1 MNRENLTL
9 SLLSLVVVVVL
20 VSATVA
26 WFVGI
31 RPALVKNLIFNVDD
45 RGELYVWVK
54 VEEDIDEKD
63 MDNIMSI
70 LHTSQERYNASIIA
84 SNNPENT
91 ASGGNASSG
100 NVNMATNGNLTATS
114 GNAYLGFKDYNL
126 PTDAELLEQN
136 FLPLKNVGVDDNV
149 KYTIDM
155 NIVEQDNIE
164 KNMLAPGAFGKVEFK
179 ILSMTDRTPS
189 FNLSITPDM
198 MKVNEA
204 FSNNAKKLT
213 EEDLLQLVK
222 THIKFYAADDE
233 GKYSEVI
240 PYYDEN
246 LADNSLN
253 CLFGELETGV
263 MKDVVIYWYWP
274 YEYTDIPEYDFNN
287 TESPVYEDYAEYRDV
302 TLSKNEIT
310 ELYDWNDTYIG
321 NYVEGLRFH
330 FQVKGNRK

>member
-164 KNMLAPGAFGKVEFK
+164 KNIV
-179 ILSMTDRTPS
+179 
-189 FNLSITPDM
+189 
-198 MKVNEA
+198 
-204 FSNNAKKLT
+204 
-213 EEDLLQLVK
+213 
-222 THIKFYAADDE
+222 
-233 GKYSEVI
+233 
-240 PYYDEN
+240 
-246 LADNSLN
+246 
-253 CLFGELETGV
+253 
-263 MKDVVIYWYWP
+263 
-274 YEYTDIPEYDFNN
+274 
-287 TESPVYEDYAEYRDV
+287 
-302 TLSKNEIT
+302 
-310 ELYDWNDTYIG
+310 
-321 NYVEGLRFH
+321 
-330 FQVKGNRK
+330 